1 MKFSN
6 DKGQNLT
13 FINISVS
20 SVGLEIFFSLD
31 SQVFVEDMTA
41 LELDELQRDV
51 LQWVQNNTI
60 IASDERLIL
69 TLHALEDGT
78 AEAQVNIIK
87 VEETENTNM
96 RTIALICIAA
106 IFAIF
111 LTIAIVVTKI
121 KKKGSTP
128 PYSLF

>member
-1 MKFSN
+1 M
-6 DKGQNLT
+6 
-13 FINISVS
+13 
-20 SVGLEIFFSLD
+20 
-31 SQVFVEDMTA
+31 FVEDMTA